1 MTRFQGREHEQHLFV
16 WEFCVTSKQIYKAQ
30 VTMTITID
38 LANIL
43 TCSLVLSI
51 GSVLVALLALRV
63 CILKMQI
70 DLNV

>member
-1 MTRFQGREHEQHLFV
+1 
-16 WEFCVTSKQIYKAQ
+16 
-30 VTMTITID
+30 MTITID

>member
-1 MTRFQGREHEQHLFV
+1 MNRFQGREHEQHLFV
-16 WEFCVTSKQIYKAQ
+16 WEFYVTSKQIYKAQ
-30 VTMTITID
+30 VTMTITTV

-51 GSVLVALLALRV
+51 GSVMVALLALRV

>member
-1 MTRFQGREHEQHLFV
+1 
-16 WEFCVTSKQIYKAQ
+16 
-30 VTMTITID
+30 MTITTV

-51 GSVLVALLALRV
+51 GSVMVALLALRV